1 MKLLAEIGDLRYVLA
16 NGNETS
22 KSAHS
27 QYNKYLMLTNKINE
41 QLDNWHDFNCE
52 KFGISKSEHRRK
64 ANFFE
69 IRKNTIGK
77 IKEDWA
83 YNKLDE
89 SIETMID
96 NQTNIKVL
104 LPYNKDKQ
112 DENIKILKHN
122 GEYYNL
128 PEASE

>member
-1 MKLLAEIGDLRYVLA
+1 MRLDFLA
-16 NGNETS
+16 NETI
-22 KSAHS
+22 
-27 QYNKYLMLTNKINE
+27 KY
-41 QLDNWHDFNCE
+41 CE
-52 KFGISKSEHRRK
+52 KFGISKTEHRRK

-69 IRKNTIGK
+69 IRKNTIGR
-77 IKEDWA
+77 INEEWA

-96 NQTNIKVL
+96 SQMNVKEI
-104 LPYNKDKQ
+104 LPYSKDKQ

-128 PEASE
+128 PKANE